1 MIRRPRTG
9 LLTSWKHTPLFSG
22 NHTPLSIYLP
32 IAGLSV
38 DVYALLVL
46 GGGVGFLSGLFG
58 VGGGFLL
65 TPLLMFMGI
74 PPAVAVAT
82 GANQVVG
89 ASVSGLIAHW
99 RRKNVD
105 FRMGLVLLVGGVVG
119 STIGVA
125 LFGWLKSLGQIDLV
139 ISLCY
144 VVFLGFIGVTM
155 GWESLMALKRGSGGA
170 ATRKRHRHPWP
181 GLPLKMRFPRS
192 GLYISVLMP
201 AAVGMFGGVLS
212 AIMGVGG
219 GFVMVPLMIYILEM
233 PTAVVVGTSLFQI
246 LFVTANV
253 TFLQAVHTQT
263 VDAVLMVTLLVGG
276 VVGAQIGARF
286 GVRLRGEQLRLA
298 LALIVL
304 AVCLR
309 LTFDLVATPD
319 DLFTLEAATSG

>member
-1 MIRRPRTG
+1 M
-9 LLTSWKHTPLFSG
+9 
-22 NHTPLSIYLP
+22 SIYLP

-38 DVYALLVL
+38 DVFTLLAL

-74 PPAVAVAT
+74 SPAVAVAT

-99 RRKNVD
+99 RRRNVD
-105 FRMGLVLLVGGVVG
+105 FRMGAVLTVGGFVG
-119 STIGVA
+119 SASGVA

-144 VVFLGFIGVTM
+144 VIFLGFIGTTM
-155 GWESLMALKRGSGGA
+155 GIESLNAIRKSGGA
-170 ATRKRHRHPWP
+170 MALRKRHRHPWHT
-181 GLPLKMRFPRS
+181 LPFKMRFPRS

-201 AAVGMFGGVLS
+201 LSVGTFGGVLS
-212 AIMGVGG
+212 ALMGVGG

-233 PTAVVVGTSLFQI
+233 PTAVVIGTSLFQI
-246 LFVTANV
+246 IFVTANV
-253 TFLQAVHTQT
+253 TLLQSISTQT
-263 VDAVLMVTLLVGG
+263 VDVVLMLMLLVGG
-276 VVGAQIGARF
+276 VIGAQLGARVGA
-286 GVRLRGEQLRLA
+286 RLRGEQLRLA

-309 LTFDLVATPD
+309 LGWDLITVPADTYS
-319 DLFTLEAATSG
+319 LG

>member
-1 MIRRPRTG
+1 M
-9 LLTSWKHTPLFSG
+9 
-22 NHTPLSIYLP
+22 SIYLP

-105 FRMGLVLLVGGVVG
+105 FRMGAVLLVGGLGG
-119 STIGVA
+119 STLGVV

-139 ISLCY
+139 IALCY
-144 VVFLGFIGVTM
+144 VVFLGIIGLTM
-155 GWESLMALKRGSGGA
+155 GYESLLTLIRRGR
-170 ATRKRHRHPWP
+170 ATVRARKRHRHPWP
-181 GLPLKMRFPRS
+181 TLPFKMRFPRS

-201 AAVGMFGGVLS
+201 LGVGMFGGVLS

-219 GFVMVPLMIYILEM
+219 GFVMVPLMIYVLEM
-233 PTAVVVGTSLFQI
+233 PTSVVVGTSLFQI

-276 VVGAQIGARF
+276 VIGAQIGARF
-286 GVRLRGEQLRLA
+286 GARLRGEQLRLM
-298 LALIVL
+298 LALVVL
-304 AVCLR
+304 AVCVR
-309 LTFDLVATPD
+309 LGFTLVLTPD
-319 DLFTLEAATSG
+319 DLFSVDAALGG

>member
-1 MIRRPRTG
+1 MPV
-9 LLTSWKHTPLFSG
+9 
-22 NHTPLSIYLP
+22 YLP

-38 DVYALLVL
+38 DLFALLAL

-65 TPLLMFMGI
+65 TPLLMFLGI
-74 PPAVAVAT
+74 SPAVAVAT

-105 FRMGLVLLVGGVVG
+105 VRMGTVLTVGGFVG
-119 STIGVA
+119 SVLGVG
-125 LFGWLKSLGQIDLV
+125 LFSWLKGLGQIDLV

-144 VVFLGFIGVTM
+144 VVFLGFIGTTM
-155 GWESLMALKRGSGGA
+155 GIESVNAIRKSGGKGRL
-170 ATRKRHRHPWP
+170 RKRHRHPWHS
-181 GLPLKMRFPRS
+181 LPFKMRFPRS
-192 GLYISVLMP
+192 GLYISAIMP
-201 AAVGMFGGVLS
+201 LAVGVFGGVL
-212 AIMGVGG
+212 AALMGVGG

-246 LFVTANV
+246 IFVTSNV
-253 TFLQAVHTQT
+253 TLLQAMTTHT
-263 VDAVLMVTLLVGG
+263 VDVVLMLTLLVGG
-276 VVGAQIGARF
+276 VIGAQLGARV
-286 GVRLRGEQLRLA
+286 GGRLRGEHLRLA

-309 LTFDLVATPD
+309 LGWDLATPPSD
-319 DLFTLEAATSG
+319 TFSLG

>member
-1 MIRRPRTG
+1 MT
-9 LLTSWKHTPLFSG
+9 
-22 NHTPLSIYLP
+22 IYLP

-65 TPLLMFMGI
+65 TPFLMFMGI
-74 PPAVAVAT
+74 PAAVAVAT

-105 FRMGLVLLVGGVVG
+105 VRMGVVLLVGGFAG

-125 LFGWLKSLGQIDLV
+125 LFGYLKGLGQIDLV

-144 VVFLGFIGVTM
+144 VIFLGFIGLTM
-155 GWESLMALKRGSGGA
+155 GWESVSTIRKGA
-170 ATRKRHRHPWP
+170 SSVIPRKRHRHPWP
-181 GLPLKMRFPRS
+181 GLPLKIRFPRS

-201 AAVGMFGGVLS
+201 LSVGLFGGVLS

-219 GFVMVPLMIYILEM
+219 GFVMVPLMIYVLEM
-233 PTAVVVGTSLFQI
+233 PTTVVVGTSLFQI
-246 LFVTANV
+246 IFVTANV
-253 TFLQAVHTQT
+253 TLLQAVHTQT

-276 VVGAQIGARF
+276 VVGAQMGARF
-286 GVRLRGEQLRLA
+286 GARLRAEQLRLL

-304 AVCLR
+304 AVCVR
-309 LTFDLVATPD
+309 LGLDLILTPGD
-319 DLFTLEAATSG
+319 AFTIDAALGG

>member
-1 MIRRPRTG
+1 M
-9 LLTSWKHTPLFSG
+9 
-22 NHTPLSIYLP
+22 LSIYLP
-32 IAGLSV
+32 IAGLSLN
-38 DVYALLVL
+38 VYVLLVL

-105 FRMGLVLLVGGVVG
+105 FRMGGVLLVGGLAGSSLGVV
-119 STIGVA
+119 
-125 LFGWLKSLGQIDLV
+125 LFGWLRETGQIDLV

-144 VVFLGFIGVTM
+144 VIFLGFIGFTM
-155 GWESLMALKRGSGGA
+155 AFESILALCKNGGGMLP
-170 ATRKRHRHPWP
+170 RKRHRHPWP
-181 GLPLKMRFPRS
+181 GLPLKVRFPRS
-192 GLYISVLMP
+192 GLYISILMP
-201 AAVGMFGGVLS
+201 LGVGIFGGVLS

-219 GFVMVPLMIYILEM
+219 GFVMVPLMIYVLEM
-233 PTAVVVGTSLFQI
+233 PTSVVVGTSLFQI

-276 VVGAQIGARF
+276 VIGAQLGARF
-286 GVRLRGEQLRLA
+286 GARLRAEQLRLL

-309 LTFDLVATPD
+309 LTLDLVLTPA
-319 DLFTLEAATSG
+319 DLFTLDAALNN